1 MYTETSREVTKRD
14 GTHVPFDK
22 TKIRNAI
29 KRAADEC
36 DALSAGSLDNLTN
49 EVVERCNGAENLTV
63 ENIQDMVEETLM
75 AEGLSEIA
83 RRYIKYRQNK
93 DIVRASQKTD
103 DEILALVDCRNEEAN
118 EENSNKNPTL
128 VSTQRDYIA
137 GIVSKDIAR
146 RRLLPEDVV
155 KAHDAGLIH
164 VHDMD
169 YTLQRLTNC
178 CLVNL
183 DDMLQNGTMIGGA
196 VIEKPHSFST
206 ACNIACQIALAV
218 SAAQYGGQTWSYTP
232 LAKFVDVSRQAI
244 RKEVYEELE
253 GTGLSINKLEEIVE
267 SRLKKEITRGI
278 QTIQYQILT
287 MSSCNG
293 QSPFVSTVMYLNEAG
308 DDEQLRHDLA
318 MVIEE
323 VIRQRYQGIKNEKGV
338 WISPAFP
345 KLLFVT
351 EEDNIHENSKYFY
364 LTQMAAKCSAK
375 RLVPDYISEKKMKE
389 YKIAKGQLPGD
400 GDVVLPMGCV
410 DKNEVIDYKIGDNK
424 FVESF
429 ERAWFRLQG
438 IFPVE
443 LQEND
448 KDFVIY
454 PKNTSIWDN
463 NKKKYVAMNC
473 MIRNHSDEWLRL
485 TFSNGRILDCTPDH
499 PFETTNGEVF
509 AKDLTSDDKILVDK
523 TSSPD
528 ANKVTMSQEK
538 AWLLGMLLC
547 DSNYKGHVTTSL
559 GLDETDIADHYETA
573 MSNVFGVKTTRKTQS
588 RGAKGNYLDISAKPS
603 EGRTVVSIANELV
616 SLFGAYNKIDRQI
629 PNNIFESN
637 NDIKLSFLAGMID
650 ADGYVNNNMKLCKV
664 QIGSTNKAL
673 AIQQML
679 LAQSV
684 GMDATIYRNHYS
696 KEHSDRVRYRVEFV
710 PTHELISK
718 LVSGKK
724 KVNMTNNV
732 RTNASIAESDYC
744 AITNRESYVTVDQF
758 SYDVST
764 ESEHFTVSG
773 LYSHNC
779 RSLLSVDKTRNG
791 WNNLARAKNYDD
803 KPKYYGR
810 FNKAVVTINL
820 PDVGLSANK
829 NMDKFWSI
837 LDERLELCHKALLW
851 RYEHLL
857 GTKSNAAP
865 ILWQHG
871 ALARFKKG
879 ETIDALLEGG
889 YSTISL
895 GYAGIYECVMA
906 MLGVSHTTPEGKKFA
921 IDILKHL
928 NDKCDAWNE
937 DCNIGYSL
945 YGSPIETVTYK
956 FATAL
961 KKRFGIVEG
970 ITDHDYVTN
979 SYHVSVREP
988 IDAFSKLS
996 IEGEFQ
1002 KYSLAGCISYVELP
1016 SMSNNI
1022 EAVIKLIQHIY
1033 ETCMYA
1039 ELNTKSDYCQACG
1052 FDGEIQIIEDEHG
1065 HLDWECPRCGNR
1077 DHNTLTV
1084 CRRTCGYLGTQFWN
1098 QGRTEEIRDRVLH
1111 L

>member
-1 MYTETSREVTKRD
+1 MNTESSREVTKRD

-36 DALSAGSLDNLTN
+36 DALSVGSLDNLTN

-83 RRYIKYRQNK
+83 RHYIKYRQNK

-206 ACNIACQIALAV
+206 ACNIAAQVSLAV
-218 SAAQYGGQTWSYTP
+218 SACQFGGQTWSYTP

-244 RKEVYEELE
+244 RKEVCEELE
-253 GTGLSINKLEEIVE
+253 GTGISIDKIEEIVE
-267 SRLKKEITRGI
+267 GRLKKEITRGV

-323 VIRQRYQGIKNEKGV
+323 VIRQRYQGIKNENGV

-351 EEDNIHENSKYFY
+351 EEDNIYENSKYFY
-364 LTQMAAKCSAK
+364 LTQLAAKCSAK

-389 YKIAKGQLPGD
+389 YKIADGLLPGE
-400 GDVVLPMGCV
+400 GDVVLPMG
-410 DKNEVIDYKIGDNK
+410 
-424 FVESF
+424 
-429 ERAWFRLQG
+429 
-438 IFPVE
+438 
-443 LQEND
+443 
-448 KDFVIY
+448 
-454 PKNTSIWDN
+454 
-463 NKKKYVAMNC
+463 
-473 MIRNHSDEWLRL
+473 
-485 TFSNGRILDCTPDH
+485 
-499 PFETTNGEVF
+499 
-509 AKDLTSDDKILVDK
+509 
-523 TSSPD
+523 
-528 ANKVTMSQEK
+528 
-538 AWLLGMLLC
+538 
-547 DSNYKGHVTTSL
+547 
-559 GLDETDIADHYETA
+559 
-573 MSNVFGVKTTRKTQS
+573 
-588 RGAKGNYLDISAKPS
+588 
-603 EGRTVVSIANELV
+603 
-616 SLFGAYNKIDRQI
+616 
-629 PNNIFESN
+629 
-637 NDIKLSFLAGMID
+637 
-650 ADGYVNNNMKLCKV
+650 
-664 QIGSTNKAL
+664 
-673 AIQQML
+673 
-679 LAQSV
+679 
-684 GMDATIYRNHYS
+684 
-696 KEHSDRVRYRVEFV
+696 
-710 PTHELISK
+710 
-718 LVSGKK
+718 
-724 KVNMTNNV
+724 
-732 RTNASIAESDYC
+732 
-744 AITNRESYVTVDQF
+744 
-758 SYDVST
+758 
-764 ESEHFTVSG
+764 
-773 LYSHNC
+773 C

-791 WNNLARAKNYDD
+791 WNNLARAKNYDG

-829 NMDKFWSI
+829 NMDEFWSI

-857 GTKSNAAP
+857 GTKSDAAP

-970 ITDHDYVTN
+970 ITDHEYITN
-979 SYHVSVREP
+979 SYH
-988 IDAFSKLS
+988 
-996 IEGEFQ
+996 
-1002 KYSLAGCISYVELP
+1002 
-1016 SMSNNI
+1016 
-1022 EAVIKLIQHIY
+1022 
-1033 ETCMYA
+1033 
-1039 ELNTKSDYCQACG
+1039 
-1052 FDGEIQIIEDEHG
+1052 
-1065 HLDWECPRCGNR
+1065 
-1077 DHNTLTV
+1077 
-1084 CRRTCGYLGTQFWN
+1084 
-1098 QGRTEEIRDRVLH
+1098 
-1111 L
+1111 

>member
-1 MYTETSREVTKRD
+1 MNTESSRQVVKRD

-36 DALSAGSLDNLTN
+36 DALSVGSLDNLTN
-49 EVVERCNGAENLTV
+49 EVVERCNCAENLTV

-83 RRYIKYRQNK
+83 RHYIKYRQNK

-169 YTLQRLTNC
+169 YALQRLHNC
-178 CLVNL
+178 DLVNL

-218 SAAQYGGQTWSYTP
+218 ASQSYGGQTWSYTP

-253 GTGLSINKLEEIVE
+253 GTGLSIDKLEEIVE

-293 QSPFVSTVMYLNEAG
+293 QAPFVSTVMYLNEAG

-345 KLLFVT
+345 KLLMVL
-351 EEDNIHENSKYFY
+351 EEDNVHENSKYFY

-389 YKIAKGQLPGD
+389 YKIAKGQLPGE
-400 GDVVLPMGCV
+400 GDVFPCMGCR
-410 DKNEVIDYKIGDNK
+410 
-424 FVESF
+424 SF
-429 ERAWFRLQG
+429 
-438 IFPVE
+438 
-443 LQEND
+443 
-448 KDFVIY
+448 
-454 PKNTSIWDN
+454 
-463 NKKKYVAMNC
+463 
-473 MIRNHSDEWLRL
+473 
-485 TFSNGRILDCTPDH
+485 
-499 PFETTNGEVF
+499 
-509 AKDLTSDDKILVDK
+509 
-523 TSSPD
+523 
-528 ANKVTMSQEK
+528 
-538 AWLLGMLLC
+538 
-547 DSNYKGHVTTSL
+547 
-559 GLDETDIADHYETA
+559 
-573 MSNVFGVKTTRKTQS
+573 
-588 RGAKGNYLDISAKPS
+588 
-603 EGRTVVSIANELV
+603 
-616 SLFGAYNKIDRQI
+616 
-629 PNNIFESN
+629 
-637 NDIKLSFLAGMID
+637 
-650 ADGYVNNNMKLCKV
+650 
-664 QIGSTNKAL
+664 
-673 AIQQML
+673 
-679 LAQSV
+679 
-684 GMDATIYRNHYS
+684 
-696 KEHSDRVRYRVEFV
+696 
-710 PTHELISK
+710 
-718 LVSGKK
+718 
-724 KVNMTNNV
+724 
-732 RTNASIAESDYC
+732 
-744 AITNRESYVTVDQF
+744 
-758 SYDVST
+758 
-764 ESEHFTVSG
+764 
-773 LYSHNC
+773 
-779 RSLLSVDKTRNG
+779 LSVDETRNG
-791 WNNLARAKNYDD
+791 WNNIARAKNYDG

-810 FNKAVVTINL
+810 FNCGVCTINL
-820 PDVGLSANK
+820 PDVGLSAHK
-829 NMDKFWSI
+829 DMDAFWRI

-851 RYEHLL
+851 RHKHLM
-857 GTKSNAAP
+857 GTKSDAAP

-871 ALARFKKG
+871 ALARLNKG
-879 ETIDALLEGG
+879 ETIDALLKDG

-906 MLGVSHTTPEGKKFA
+906 MLGVSHTTQEGKQFA

-928 NDKCDAWNE
+928 NEKCDEWNAE
-937 DCNIGYSL
+937 YNMGASV
-945 YGSPIETVTYK
+945 YGSPIEMTTYK
-956 FATAL
+956 FAAAL
-961 KKRFGIVEG
+961 KKRFGIIKG
-970 ITDHDYVTN
+970 ITDHDYITN
-979 SYHVSVREP
+979 SYHTSVREP

-1002 KYSLAGCISYVELP
+1002 KYSLSGCISYVELP
-1016 SMSNNI
+1016 SMINNI

-1052 FDGEIQIIEDEHG
+1052 FDGEIQIIEDENG
-1065 HLDWECPRCGNR
+1065 RLDWECPRCGNR

-1084 CRRTCGYLGTQFWN
+1084 VRRSCGYLGTQFWN

>member
-1 MYTETSREVTKRD
+1 MDNELELYVVKRD
-14 GTHVPFDK
+14 GKKVPFDRQ
-22 TKIRNAI
+22 KIYNAI
-29 KRAADEC
+29 AGAARECGSITNDELKHLTDQVVNKC
-36 DALSAGSLDNLTN
+36 LARIMQFDLS
-49 EVVERCNGAENLTV
+49 VEA
-63 ENIQDMVEETLM
+63 IQDMVEDTLM
-75 AEGLSEIA
+75 SNNYHDIA
-83 RRYIKYRQNK
+83 RHYIKYRQNK
-93 DIVRASQKTD
+93 EIVRASKKTD
-103 DEILALVDCRNEEAN
+103 DEILSLVECRNEEAN

-155 KAHDAGLIH
+155 KAHDTGLIH

-196 VIEKPHSFST
+196 AIEKPHSFST

-253 GTGLSINKLEEIVE
+253 GTGLSIDKLEEIVE

-308 DDEQLRHDLA
+308 DDKQLRHDLA

-400 GDVVLPMGCV
+400 GDVVLPMGC
-410 DKNEVIDYKIGDNK
+410 
-424 FVESF
+424 
-429 ERAWFRLQG
+429 
-438 IFPVE
+438 
-443 LQEND
+443 
-448 KDFVIY
+448 
-454 PKNTSIWDN
+454 
-463 NKKKYVAMNC
+463 
-473 MIRNHSDEWLRL
+473 
-485 TFSNGRILDCTPDH
+485 
-499 PFETTNGEVF
+499 
-509 AKDLTSDDKILVDK
+509 
-523 TSSPD
+523 
-528 ANKVTMSQEK
+528 
-538 AWLLGMLLC
+538 
-547 DSNYKGHVTTSL
+547 
-559 GLDETDIADHYETA
+559 
-573 MSNVFGVKTTRKTQS
+573 
-588 RGAKGNYLDISAKPS
+588 
-603 EGRTVVSIANELV
+603 
-616 SLFGAYNKIDRQI
+616 
-629 PNNIFESN
+629 
-637 NDIKLSFLAGMID
+637 
-650 ADGYVNNNMKLCKV
+650 
-664 QIGSTNKAL
+664 
-673 AIQQML
+673 
-679 LAQSV
+679 
-684 GMDATIYRNHYS
+684 
-696 KEHSDRVRYRVEFV
+696 
-710 PTHELISK
+710 
-718 LVSGKK
+718 
-724 KVNMTNNV
+724 
-732 RTNASIAESDYC
+732 
-744 AITNRESYVTVDQF
+744 
-758 SYDVST
+758 
-764 ESEHFTVSG
+764 
-773 LYSHNC
+773 

-791 WNNLARAKNYDD
+791 WNNLARAKNYDG

-810 FNKAVVTINL
+810 FNKGVVTINL
-820 PDVGLSANK
+820 PDVGLSAHKDMNE
-829 NMDKFWSI
+829 FWRI

-851 RYEHLL
+851 RYKHLL
-857 GTKSNAAP
+857 GTKSDAAP

-871 ALARFKKG
+871 ALARLNKG
-879 ETIDALLEGG
+879 ETIDALLKDG

-906 MLGVSHTTPEGKKFA
+906 MLGVSHTTPEGKQFA
-921 IDILKHL
+921 IEILKHL
-928 NDKCDAWNE
+928 NDKCDEWNAK
-937 DCNIGYSL
+937 DDIGAGL
-945 YGSPIETVTYK
+945 YGTPLESTVYK
-956 FATAL
+956 FAKAL
-961 KKRFGIVEG
+961 QKRFGIIEG
-970 ITDHDYVTN
+970 VTDHDYITN
-979 SYHVSVREP
+979 SYHVNIREH

-1002 KYSLAGCISYVELP
+1002 KYSLSGCISYIEMP
-1016 SMSNNI
+1016 SMMDNI
-1022 EAVIKLIQHIY
+1022 EAIIKVIQHIY
-1033 ETCMYA
+1033 DNCMYA

-1052 FDGEIQIIEDEHG
+1052 FDGEIQIVEDENG
-1065 HLDWECPRCGNR
+1065 RLDWECPRCGNR

-1084 CRRTCGYLGTQFWN
+1084 TRRTCGKSK
-1098 QGRTEEIRDRVLH
+1098 
-1111 L
+1111 

>member
-1 MYTETSREVTKRD
+1 MDNELELYVVKRD
-14 GTHVPFDK
+14 GKKVPFDRQ
-22 TKIRNAI
+22 KIYNAI
-29 KRAADEC
+29 AGAARECGSTTSDELKR
-36 DALSAGSLDNLTN
+36 LTDQ
-49 EVVERCNGAENLTV
+49 VVEKCQTMSDLSV
-63 ENIQDMVEETLM
+63 EAIQDMVEDTLM
-75 AEGLSEIA
+75 SNNYHDIA
-83 RRYIKYRQNK
+83 RHYIKYRQNK
-93 DIVRASQKTD
+93 EIVRASKKTD
-103 DEILALVDCRNEEAN
+103 DEILSLVECRNEEAN

-196 VIEKPHSFST
+196 AIEKPHSFST

-253 GTGLSINKLEEIVE
+253 GTGLSIDKLEEIVE

-293 QSPFVSTVMYLNEAG
+293 QSPFVSTVMYLNEAE
-308 DDEQLRHDLA
+308 DDEQLKHDLA

-345 KLLFVT
+345 KLIYCL

-375 RLVPDYISEKKMKE
+375 RLVPDYVSEKKLKE
-389 YKIAKGQLPGD
+389 YKIAKGQLPGT
-400 GDVVLPMGCV
+400 GDAVFPMGCR
-410 DKNEVIDYKIGDNK
+410 
-424 FVESF
+424 SF
-429 ERAWFRLQG
+429 
-438 IFPVE
+438 
-443 LQEND
+443 
-448 KDFVIY
+448 
-454 PKNTSIWDN
+454 
-463 NKKKYVAMNC
+463 
-473 MIRNHSDEWLRL
+473 
-485 TFSNGRILDCTPDH
+485 
-499 PFETTNGEVF
+499 
-509 AKDLTSDDKILVDK
+509 
-523 TSSPD
+523 
-528 ANKVTMSQEK
+528 
-538 AWLLGMLLC
+538 
-547 DSNYKGHVTTSL
+547 
-559 GLDETDIADHYETA
+559 
-573 MSNVFGVKTTRKTQS
+573 
-588 RGAKGNYLDISAKPS
+588 
-603 EGRTVVSIANELV
+603 
-616 SLFGAYNKIDRQI
+616 
-629 PNNIFESN
+629 
-637 NDIKLSFLAGMID
+637 
-650 ADGYVNNNMKLCKV
+650 
-664 QIGSTNKAL
+664 
-673 AIQQML
+673 
-679 LAQSV
+679 
-684 GMDATIYRNHYS
+684 
-696 KEHSDRVRYRVEFV
+696 
-710 PTHELISK
+710 
-718 LVSGKK
+718 
-724 KVNMTNNV
+724 
-732 RTNASIAESDYC
+732 
-744 AITNRESYVTVDQF
+744 
-758 SYDVST
+758 
-764 ESEHFTVSG
+764 
-773 LYSHNC
+773 
-779 RSLLSVDKTRNG
+779 LSVDETRNG
-791 WNNLARAKNYDD
+791 WNNIARAKNYDG

-820 PDVGLSANK
+820 PDVGLSAHKDMNE
-829 NMDKFWSI
+829 FWRI

-851 RYEHLL
+851 RYKHLL
-857 GTKSNAAP
+857 GTKSDAAP

-871 ALARFKKG
+871 ALARLNKG
-879 ETIDALLEGG
+879 ETIDALLKDG

-906 MLGVSHTTPEGKKFA
+906 MLGVSHTTPEGKQFA
-921 IDILKHL
+921 IEILKHL
-928 NDKCDAWNE
+928 NNKCDEWNTE
-937 DCNIGYSL
+937 CNMGASL
-945 YGSPIETVTYK
+945 YGAPIESTTYK
-956 FATAL
+956 FAEAL
-961 KKRFGIVEG
+961 KKRFGIIDG

-979 SYHVSVREP
+979 SYHISVREP

-1016 SMSNNI
+1016 SMANNI

-1052 FDGEIQIIEDEHG
+1052 YDGEIQIIEDEHG

-1084 CRRTCGYLGTQFWN
+1084 TRRTCGESSQYCHTTN
-1098 QGRTEEIRDRVLH
+1098 Q
-1111 L
+1111 

>member
-36 DALSAGSLDNLTN
+36 DALSVGSLDNLTN
-49 EVVERCNGAENLTV
+49 EVVERCNCAENLTV

-83 RRYIKYRQNK
+83 RHYIKYRQNK

-169 YTLQRLTNC
+169 YALQRLHNC
-178 CLVNL
+178 DLVNL

-218 SAAQYGGQTWSYTP
+218 ASQSYGGQTWSYTP
-232 LAKFVDVSRQAI
+232 LAKFVDVSRQSI

-253 GTGLSINKLEEIVE
+253 GTGLSIDKLEEIVE

-293 QSPFVSTVMYLNEAG
+293 QAPFVSTVMYLNEAG

-345 KLLFVT
+345 KLLMVL
-351 EEDNIHENSKYFY
+351 EEDNVHENSKYFY

-389 YKIAKGQLPGD
+389 YKIAKGQLPGE
-400 GDVVLPMGCV
+400 GDVFPCMGAAVGYETVSISVDGTVYDDIEIKHAFKLIRDRIRYTSTYDVAQDKKLIPYRNVCGVYKLIHKPTGLYYIGASTNIGRRLAEHRYSFMHKGTLGDRYLVNDYCV
-410 DKNEVIDYKIGDNK
+410 DNLEFELLEKCNIDDMCVTESKYVNFKQKDPMCVNQKDPINNGNFTSENHLDALQGKAYSTYVNGWTGTWVKAIPDFMNILIKSHGEWVPIRNIMYNNK
-424 FVESF
+424 QCPLELVSVRYVKGGS
-429 ERAWFRLQG
+429 ERAVR
-438 IFPVE
+438 I
-443 LQEND
+443 
-448 KDFVIY
+448 
-454 PKNTSIWDN
+454 TS
-463 NKKKYVAMNC
+463 
-473 MIRNHSDEWLRL
+473 
-485 TFSNGRILDCTPDH
+485 DH
-499 PFETTNGEVF
+499 PLETQRGRVQ
-509 AKDLTSDDKILVDK
+509 AKDLVVGD
-523 TSSPD
+523 
-528 ANKVTMSQEK
+528 
-538 AWLLGMLLC
+538 LL
-547 DSNYKGHVTTSL
+547 
-559 GLDETDIADHYETA
+559 
-573 MSNVFGVKTTRKTQS
+573 
-588 RGAKGNYLDISAKPS
+588 
-603 EGRTVVSIANELV
+603 
-616 SLFGAYNKIDRQI
+616 
-629 PNNIFESN
+629 
-637 NDIKLSFLAGMID
+637 ID
-650 ADGYVNNNMKLCKV
+650 ADNG
-664 QIGSTNKAL
+664 
-673 AIQQML
+673 
-679 LAQSV
+679 
-684 GMDATIYRNHYS
+684 
-696 KEHSDRVRYRVEFV
+696 
-710 PTHELISK
+710 EL
-718 LVSGKK
+718 
-724 KVNMTNNV
+724 
-732 RTNASIAESDYC
+732 Y
-744 AITNRESYVTVDQF
+744 AITRLVW
-758 SYDVST
+758 
-764 ESEHFTVSG
+764 SEPGAETFDFTTDNDMFDLSG
-773 LYSHNC
+773 IVSHNC
-779 RSLLSVDKTRNG
+779 RSFLSVDETRNG
-791 WNNLARAKNYDD
+791 WNNVARAKNYDG

-810 FNKAVVTINL
+810 FNGGVCTINL
-820 PDVGLSANK
+820 PDVGLSAHK
-829 NMDKFWSI
+829 DMDEFWHI
-837 LDERLELCHKALLW
+837 LDARLELCHKALLW
-851 RYEHLL
+851 RHQHLM
-857 GTKSNAAP
+857 GTKSDAAP

-871 ALARFKKG
+871 ALARLNKG
-879 ETIDALLEGG
+879 ETIDALLKDG
-889 YSTISL
+889 YSTMSL

-921 IDILKHL
+921 IEILKHL
-928 NDKCDAWNE
+928 NNKCDEWNAE
-937 DCNIGYSL
+937 YNMGTSV
-945 YGSPIETVTYK
+945 YGSPIEMTTYK
-956 FATAL
+956 FAAAL
-961 KKRFGIVEG
+961 KKRFGIIKG

-1002 KYSLAGCISYVELP
+1002 KYSLG
-1016 SMSNNI
+1016 
-1022 EAVIKLIQHIY
+1022 
-1033 ETCMYA
+1033 
-1039 ELNTKSDYCQACG
+1039 G
-1052 FDGEIQIIEDEHG
+1052 F
-1065 HLDWECPRCGNR
+1065 
-1077 DHNTLTV
+1077 
-1084 CRRTCGYLGTQFWN
+1084 
-1098 QGRTEEIRDRVLH
+1098 
-1111 L
+1111 

>member
-1 MYTETSREVTKRD
+1 MNTESSRQVVKRD

-36 DALSAGSLDNLTN
+36 DALSVGSLDNLTN
-49 EVVERCNGAENLTV
+49 EVVERCNCAENLTV

-83 RRYIKYRQNK
+83 RHYIKYRQNK

-103 DEILALVDCRNEEAN
+103 DEILSLVECRNEEAN

-206 ACNIACQIALAV
+206 ACNIAAQVSLAV
-218 SAAQYGGQTWSYTP
+218 SACQFGGQTWSYTP

-244 RKEVYEELE
+244 RKEVCEELE
-253 GTGLSINKLEEIVE
+253 GTGISIDKIEEIVE
-267 SRLKKEITRGI
+267 ERLKKEITRGV

-323 VIRQRYQGIKNEKGV
+323 VIRQRYQGIKNENGV

-351 EEDNIHENSKYFY
+351 EEDNIYENSKYFY
-364 LTQMAAKCSAK
+364 LTQLAAKCSAK

-389 YKIAKGQLPGD
+389 YKIADGLLPGE
-400 GDVVLPMGCV
+400 GDVVLPMG
-410 DKNEVIDYKIGDNK
+410 
-424 FVESF
+424 
-429 ERAWFRLQG
+429 
-438 IFPVE
+438 
-443 LQEND
+443 
-448 KDFVIY
+448 
-454 PKNTSIWDN
+454 
-463 NKKKYVAMNC
+463 
-473 MIRNHSDEWLRL
+473 
-485 TFSNGRILDCTPDH
+485 
-499 PFETTNGEVF
+499 
-509 AKDLTSDDKILVDK
+509 
-523 TSSPD
+523 
-528 ANKVTMSQEK
+528 
-538 AWLLGMLLC
+538 
-547 DSNYKGHVTTSL
+547 
-559 GLDETDIADHYETA
+559 
-573 MSNVFGVKTTRKTQS
+573 
-588 RGAKGNYLDISAKPS
+588 
-603 EGRTVVSIANELV
+603 
-616 SLFGAYNKIDRQI
+616 
-629 PNNIFESN
+629 
-637 NDIKLSFLAGMID
+637 
-650 ADGYVNNNMKLCKV
+650 
-664 QIGSTNKAL
+664 
-673 AIQQML
+673 
-679 LAQSV
+679 
-684 GMDATIYRNHYS
+684 
-696 KEHSDRVRYRVEFV
+696 
-710 PTHELISK
+710 
-718 LVSGKK
+718 
-724 KVNMTNNV
+724 
-732 RTNASIAESDYC
+732 
-744 AITNRESYVTVDQF
+744 
-758 SYDVST
+758 
-764 ESEHFTVSG
+764 
-773 LYSHNC
+773 C

-791 WNNLARAKNYDD
+791 WNNLARAKNYDG

-829 NMDKFWSI
+829 NMDEFWSI

-857 GTKSNAAP
+857 GTKSDAAP

-879 ETIDALLEGG
+879 ETIDVLLEGG

-906 MLGVSHTTPEGKKFA
+906 MLGVSHTTLEGKKFA

-928 NDKCDAWNE
+928 NDKCDVWNE

-1052 FDGEIQIIEDEHG
+1052 FDGEIQIAEDKNG

-1084 CRRTCGYLGTQFWN
+1084 CRRTCGSSN
-1098 QGRTEEIRDRVLH
+1098 QHCRNTNQ
-1111 L
+1111 

>member
-1 MYTETSREVTKRD
+1 MDNELELYVVKRD
-14 GTHVPFDK
+14 GNKVPFDRQ
-22 TKIRNAI
+22 KIYNAI
-29 KRAADEC
+29 AAAARECGSITDDELKRLTDQVVTKC
-36 DALSAGSLDNLTN
+36 QTMSDLS
-49 EVVERCNGAENLTV
+49 VEA
-63 ENIQDMVEETLM
+63 IQDMVEDTLM
-75 AEGLSEIA
+75 SNNYHDIA
-83 RRYIKYRQNK
+83 RHYIKYRQNK
-93 DIVRASQKTD
+93 EIVRASKKTD
-103 DEILALVDCRNEEAN
+103 DEILSLVECRNEEAN

-206 ACNIACQIALAV
+206 ACNIAAQVSLAV
-218 SAAQYGGQTWSYTP
+218 SACQFGGQTWSYTP

-244 RKEVYEELE
+244 RKEVCEELE
-253 GTGLSINKLEEIVE
+253 GTGISIDKIEEIVE
-267 SRLKKEITRGI
+267 ERLKKEITRGV

-323 VIRQRYQGIKNEKGV
+323 VIRQRYQGIKNENGV

-351 EEDNIHENSKYFY
+351 EEDNIYENSKYFY
-364 LTQMAAKCSAK
+364 LTQLAAKCSAK

-389 YKIAKGQLPGD
+389 YKIADGLLPGD
-400 GDVVLPMGCV
+400 GDVVLPMG
-410 DKNEVIDYKIGDNK
+410 
-424 FVESF
+424 
-429 ERAWFRLQG
+429 
-438 IFPVE
+438 
-443 LQEND
+443 
-448 KDFVIY
+448 
-454 PKNTSIWDN
+454 
-463 NKKKYVAMNC
+463 
-473 MIRNHSDEWLRL
+473 
-485 TFSNGRILDCTPDH
+485 
-499 PFETTNGEVF
+499 
-509 AKDLTSDDKILVDK
+509 
-523 TSSPD
+523 
-528 ANKVTMSQEK
+528 
-538 AWLLGMLLC
+538 
-547 DSNYKGHVTTSL
+547 
-559 GLDETDIADHYETA
+559 
-573 MSNVFGVKTTRKTQS
+573 
-588 RGAKGNYLDISAKPS
+588 
-603 EGRTVVSIANELV
+603 
-616 SLFGAYNKIDRQI
+616 
-629 PNNIFESN
+629 
-637 NDIKLSFLAGMID
+637 
-650 ADGYVNNNMKLCKV
+650 
-664 QIGSTNKAL
+664 
-673 AIQQML
+673 
-679 LAQSV
+679 
-684 GMDATIYRNHYS
+684 
-696 KEHSDRVRYRVEFV
+696 
-710 PTHELISK
+710 
-718 LVSGKK
+718 
-724 KVNMTNNV
+724 
-732 RTNASIAESDYC
+732 
-744 AITNRESYVTVDQF
+744 
-758 SYDVST
+758 
-764 ESEHFTVSG
+764 
-773 LYSHNC
+773 C

-791 WNNLARAKNYDD
+791 WNNLARAKNYDG

-829 NMDKFWSI
+829 NMDEFWSI

-857 GTKSNAAP
+857 GTKSDAAP

>member
-1 MYTETSREVTKRD
+1 MYTETSRQVVKRD

-22 TKIRNAI
+22 TKIHNAI

-36 DALSAGSLDNLTN
+36 DALSVGSLDNLTN
-49 EVVERCNGAENLTV
+49 EVVERCNCAENLTV

-83 RRYIKYRQNK
+83 RHYIKYRQNK
-93 DIVRASQKTD
+93 EIVRASKKTD

-169 YTLQRLTNC
+169 YTLQRIHNC
-178 CLVNL
+178 DLVNL

-206 ACNIACQIALAV
+206 ACNIACQIALSVA
-218 SAAQYGGQTWSYTP
+218 SCSFGGQTWSYTP

-253 GTGLSINKLEEIVE
+253 GTGLSIDKLEEIVE

-293 QSPFVSTVMYLNEAG
+293 QAPFVSTVMYLNEAG

-345 KLLFVT
+345 KLLMVL
-351 EEDNIHENSKYFY
+351 EEDNVHEDSKYFY

-389 YKIAKGQLPGD
+389 YKIAKGQLPGE
-400 GDVVLPMGCV
+400 GDVFPCMGCR
-410 DKNEVIDYKIGDNK
+410 
-424 FVESF
+424 SF
-429 ERAWFRLQG
+429 
-438 IFPVE
+438 
-443 LQEND
+443 
-448 KDFVIY
+448 
-454 PKNTSIWDN
+454 
-463 NKKKYVAMNC
+463 
-473 MIRNHSDEWLRL
+473 
-485 TFSNGRILDCTPDH
+485 
-499 PFETTNGEVF
+499 
-509 AKDLTSDDKILVDK
+509 
-523 TSSPD
+523 
-528 ANKVTMSQEK
+528 
-538 AWLLGMLLC
+538 
-547 DSNYKGHVTTSL
+547 
-559 GLDETDIADHYETA
+559 
-573 MSNVFGVKTTRKTQS
+573 
-588 RGAKGNYLDISAKPS
+588 
-603 EGRTVVSIANELV
+603 
-616 SLFGAYNKIDRQI
+616 
-629 PNNIFESN
+629 
-637 NDIKLSFLAGMID
+637 
-650 ADGYVNNNMKLCKV
+650 
-664 QIGSTNKAL
+664 
-673 AIQQML
+673 
-679 LAQSV
+679 
-684 GMDATIYRNHYS
+684 
-696 KEHSDRVRYRVEFV
+696 
-710 PTHELISK
+710 
-718 LVSGKK
+718 
-724 KVNMTNNV
+724 
-732 RTNASIAESDYC
+732 
-744 AITNRESYVTVDQF
+744 
-758 SYDVST
+758 
-764 ESEHFTVSG
+764 
-773 LYSHNC
+773 
-779 RSLLSVDKTRNG
+779 LSVDETRNG
-791 WNNLARAKNYDD
+791 WNNIARAKNYDG

-810 FNKAVVTINL
+810 FNCGVCTINL
-820 PDVGLSANK
+820 PDVGLSAHK
-829 NMDKFWSI
+829 DMDAFWHI

-851 RYEHLL
+851 RHKHLM
-857 GTKSNAAP
+857 GTKSDAAP

-871 ALARFKKG
+871 ALARLNKG
-879 ETIDALLEGG
+879 ETIDALLKDG

-906 MLGVSHTTPEGKKFA
+906 MLGVSHTTQEGKQFA

-928 NDKCDAWNE
+928 NEKCDEWNAE
-937 DCNIGYSL
+937 YNMGASV
-945 YGSPIETVTYK
+945 YGSPIEMTTYK
-956 FATAL
+956 FAAAL
-961 KKRFGIVEG
+961 KKRFGIIKG
-970 ITDHDYVTN
+970 ITDHDYITN
-979 SYHVSVREP
+979 SYHTSVREP

-1002 KYSLAGCISYVELP
+1002 KYSLSGCISYVELP
-1016 SMSNNI
+1016 SMINNI

-1052 FDGEIQIIEDEHG
+1052 YDGEIQIVEDEHG

-1084 CRRTCGYLGTQFWN
+1084 TRRTCGSSN
-1098 QGRTEEIRDRVLH
+1098 QHCRNTNQ
-1111 L
+1111 

>member
-1 MYTETSREVTKRD
+1 MDNELELYVVKRD
-14 GTHVPFDK
+14 GKKVPFDRQ
-22 TKIRNAI
+22 KIYNAI
-29 KRAADEC
+29 AGAARECGSATSDE
-36 DALSAGSLDNLTN
+36 LKNLTDQMVN
-49 EVVERCNGAENLTV
+49 KCQTKSDLSVEA
-63 ENIQDMVEETLM
+63 IQDMVEDTLM
-75 AEGLSEIA
+75 SNNYHDIA
-83 RRYIKYRQNK
+83 RHYIKYRQNK
-93 DIVRASQKTD
+93 EIVRASQKTD

-196 VIEKPHSFST
+196 AIEKPHSFST

-308 DDEQLRHDLA
+308 DDEQLKHDLA

-345 KLLFVT
+345 KLIYCL

-375 RLVPDYISEKKMKE
+375 RLVPDYVSEKKLKE
-389 YKIAKGQLPGD
+389 YKIAKGQLPGT
-400 GDVVLPMGCV
+400 GDAVFPMGCR
-410 DKNEVIDYKIGDNK
+410 
-424 FVESF
+424 SF
-429 ERAWFRLQG
+429 
-438 IFPVE
+438 
-443 LQEND
+443 
-448 KDFVIY
+448 
-454 PKNTSIWDN
+454 
-463 NKKKYVAMNC
+463 
-473 MIRNHSDEWLRL
+473 
-485 TFSNGRILDCTPDH
+485 
-499 PFETTNGEVF
+499 
-509 AKDLTSDDKILVDK
+509 
-523 TSSPD
+523 
-528 ANKVTMSQEK
+528 
-538 AWLLGMLLC
+538 
-547 DSNYKGHVTTSL
+547 
-559 GLDETDIADHYETA
+559 
-573 MSNVFGVKTTRKTQS
+573 
-588 RGAKGNYLDISAKPS
+588 
-603 EGRTVVSIANELV
+603 
-616 SLFGAYNKIDRQI
+616 
-629 PNNIFESN
+629 
-637 NDIKLSFLAGMID
+637 
-650 ADGYVNNNMKLCKV
+650 
-664 QIGSTNKAL
+664 
-673 AIQQML
+673 
-679 LAQSV
+679 
-684 GMDATIYRNHYS
+684 
-696 KEHSDRVRYRVEFV
+696 
-710 PTHELISK
+710 
-718 LVSGKK
+718 
-724 KVNMTNNV
+724 
-732 RTNASIAESDYC
+732 
-744 AITNRESYVTVDQF
+744 
-758 SYDVST
+758 
-764 ESEHFTVSG
+764 
-773 LYSHNC
+773 
-779 RSLLSVDKTRNG
+779 LSVDETRNG
-791 WNNLARAKNYDD
+791 WNNIARAKNYDG

-820 PDVGLSANK
+820 PDVGLSAHKDINE
-829 NMDKFWSI
+829 FWRI

-851 RYEHLL
+851 RYKHLL
-857 GTKSNAAP
+857 GTKSDAAP

-871 ALARFKKG
+871 ALARLNKG
-879 ETIDALLEGG
+879 ETIDALLKDG

-895 GYAGIYECVMA
+895 GYAGIYECVIA
-906 MLGVSHTTPEGKKFA
+906 MLSVSHTTPEGKQFA
-921 IDILKHL
+921 IEILKHL
-928 NDKCDAWNE
+928 NDKCDEWNAE
-937 DCNIGYSL
+937 CNIGASL
-945 YGSPIETVTYK
+945 YGAPIESTTYK
-956 FATAL
+956 FAEAL
-961 KKRFGIVEG
+961 KKRFGIIDG

-979 SYHVSVREP
+979 SYHISVREP

-1016 SMSNNI
+1016 SMDNNI

-1033 ETCMYA
+1033 DNCMYA

-1052 FDGEIQIIEDEHG
+1052 FDGEIQIVADEHG

-1084 CRRTCGYLGTQFWN
+1084 TRRTCGSSN
-1098 QGRTEEIRDRVLH
+1098 QHCRNTNQ
-1111 L
+1111 

>member
-1 MYTETSREVTKRD
+1 MNTESSRQVVKRD

-36 DALSAGSLDNLTN
+36 DALSVGSLDNLTN
-49 EVVERCNGAENLTV
+49 EVVERCNCAENLTV

-83 RRYIKYRQNK
+83 RHYIKYRQNK

-206 ACNIACQIALAV
+206 ACNIAAQVSLAV
-218 SAAQYGGQTWSYTP
+218 SACQFGGQTWSYTP

-244 RKEVYEELE
+244 RKEVCEELE
-253 GTGLSINKLEEIVE
+253 GTGISIDKINEIVE
-267 SRLKKEITRGI
+267 ERLKKEITRGV

-345 KLLFVT
+345 KLLFFL

-364 LTQMAAKCSAK
+364 LTQLAAKCSAK

-389 YKIAKGQLPGD
+389 YKVANGQLPGE
-400 GDVVLPMGCV
+400 GDCFANMGCR
-410 DKNEVIDYKIGDNK
+410 
-424 FVESF
+424 SF
-429 ERAWFRLQG
+429 
-438 IFPVE
+438 
-443 LQEND
+443 
-448 KDFVIY
+448 
-454 PKNTSIWDN
+454 
-463 NKKKYVAMNC
+463 
-473 MIRNHSDEWLRL
+473 
-485 TFSNGRILDCTPDH
+485 
-499 PFETTNGEVF
+499 
-509 AKDLTSDDKILVDK
+509 
-523 TSSPD
+523 
-528 ANKVTMSQEK
+528 
-538 AWLLGMLLC
+538 
-547 DSNYKGHVTTSL
+547 
-559 GLDETDIADHYETA
+559 
-573 MSNVFGVKTTRKTQS
+573 
-588 RGAKGNYLDISAKPS
+588 
-603 EGRTVVSIANELV
+603 
-616 SLFGAYNKIDRQI
+616 
-629 PNNIFESN
+629 
-637 NDIKLSFLAGMID
+637 
-650 ADGYVNNNMKLCKV
+650 
-664 QIGSTNKAL
+664 
-673 AIQQML
+673 
-679 LAQSV
+679 
-684 GMDATIYRNHYS
+684 
-696 KEHSDRVRYRVEFV
+696 
-710 PTHELISK
+710 
-718 LVSGKK
+718 
-724 KVNMTNNV
+724 
-732 RTNASIAESDYC
+732 
-744 AITNRESYVTVDQF
+744 
-758 SYDVST
+758 
-764 ESEHFTVSG
+764 
-773 LYSHNC
+773 
-779 RSLLSVDKTRNG
+779 LSVDETRNG
-791 WNNLARAKNYDD
+791 WNNLARAKNYDG

-820 PDVGLSANK
+820 PDVGLSAHK
-829 NMDKFWSI
+829 DIDEFWHI
-837 LDERLELCHKALLW
+837 LDERLELCHEALLW
-851 RYEHLL
+851 RYKRLL
-857 GTKSNAAP
+857 NTKSDAAP

-871 ALARFKKG
+871 ALARFEKG
-879 ETIDALLEGG
+879 ETIDSLLEGG

-921 IDILKHL
+921 IEILKHL
-928 NDKCDAWNE
+928 NDKCDEWNAE
-937 DCNIGYSL
+937 NNIGFSL
-945 YGSPIETVTYK
+945 YSTPLESTTYK

-961 KKRFGIVEG
+961 KKRFGIIEG

-979 SYHVSVREP
+979 SYHVVVREH
-988 IDAFSKLS
+988 IDAFSKLTL
-996 IEGEFQ
+996 EGEFQ
-1002 KYSLAGCISYVELP
+1002 KYSLG
-1016 SMSNNI
+1016 
-1022 EAVIKLIQHIY
+1022 
-1033 ETCMYA
+1033 
-1039 ELNTKSDYCQACG
+1039 G
-1052 FDGEIQIIEDEHG
+1052 F
-1065 HLDWECPRCGNR
+1065 
-1077 DHNTLTV
+1077 
-1084 CRRTCGYLGTQFWN
+1084 
-1098 QGRTEEIRDRVLH
+1098 
-1111 L
+1111 

>member
-1 MYTETSREVTKRD
+1 MNTESSRQVVKRD

-36 DALSAGSLDNLTN
+36 DALSVGSLDNLTN
-49 EVVERCNGAENLTV
+49 EVVERCNCAENLTV

-83 RRYIKYRQNK
+83 RHYIKYRQNK

-169 YTLQRLTNC
+169 YTLQRIHNC
-178 CLVNL
+178 DLVNL

-206 ACNIACQIALAV
+206 ACNIACQIALSVA
-218 SAAQYGGQTWSYTP
+218 SCSFGGQTWSYTP
-232 LAKFVDVSRQAI
+232 LAKFVDVSRQSI

-253 GTGLSINKLEEIVE
+253 GTGLSIDKLEEIVE
-267 SRLKKEITRGI
+267 SRLKKEIARGI

-293 QSPFVSTVMYLNEAG
+293 QAPFVSTFMYLNEAG

-345 KLLFVT
+345 KLIYCL
-351 EEDNIHENSKYFY
+351 EEDNVHENSKYFY
-364 LTQMAAKCSAK
+364 LTQLAAKCSAK

-389 YKIAKGQLPGD
+389 YKVAKGQLPGE
-400 GDVVLPMGCV
+400 GDTFPCMGCR
-410 DKNEVIDYKIGDNK
+410 
-424 FVESF
+424 SF
-429 ERAWFRLQG
+429 
-438 IFPVE
+438 
-443 LQEND
+443 
-448 KDFVIY
+448 
-454 PKNTSIWDN
+454 
-463 NKKKYVAMNC
+463 
-473 MIRNHSDEWLRL
+473 
-485 TFSNGRILDCTPDH
+485 
-499 PFETTNGEVF
+499 
-509 AKDLTSDDKILVDK
+509 
-523 TSSPD
+523 
-528 ANKVTMSQEK
+528 
-538 AWLLGMLLC
+538 
-547 DSNYKGHVTTSL
+547 
-559 GLDETDIADHYETA
+559 
-573 MSNVFGVKTTRKTQS
+573 
-588 RGAKGNYLDISAKPS
+588 
-603 EGRTVVSIANELV
+603 
-616 SLFGAYNKIDRQI
+616 
-629 PNNIFESN
+629 
-637 NDIKLSFLAGMID
+637 
-650 ADGYVNNNMKLCKV
+650 
-664 QIGSTNKAL
+664 
-673 AIQQML
+673 
-679 LAQSV
+679 
-684 GMDATIYRNHYS
+684 
-696 KEHSDRVRYRVEFV
+696 
-710 PTHELISK
+710 
-718 LVSGKK
+718 
-724 KVNMTNNV
+724 
-732 RTNASIAESDYC
+732 
-744 AITNRESYVTVDQF
+744 
-758 SYDVST
+758 
-764 ESEHFTVSG
+764 
-773 LYSHNC
+773 
-779 RSLLSVDKTRNG
+779 LSVDETRNG
-791 WNNLARAKNYDD
+791 WNNIARAKNYDG

-810 FNKAVVTINL
+810 FNCGVCTINL
-820 PDVGLSANK
+820 PDVGLSAHK
-829 NMDKFWSI
+829 DMDAFWHI

-851 RYEHLL
+851 RHKHLM
-857 GTKSNAAP
+857 GTKSDAAP

-871 ALARFKKG
+871 ALARLNKG
-879 ETIDALLEGG
+879 ETIDALLKDG

-906 MLGVSHTTPEGKKFA
+906 MLGVSHTTQEGKQFA

-928 NDKCDAWNE
+928 NEKCDEWNAE
-937 DCNIGYSL
+937 YNMGASV
-945 YGSPIETVTYK
+945 YGSPIEMTTYK
-956 FATAL
+956 FAAAL
-961 KKRFGIVEG
+961 KKRFGIIKG
-970 ITDHDYVTN
+970 ITDHDYITN
-979 SYHVSVREP
+979 SYHTSVREP

-1002 KYSLAGCISYVELP
+1002 KYSLSGCISYVELP
-1016 SMSNNI
+1016 SMINNI

-1052 FDGEIQIIEDEHG
+1052 YDGEIQIVEDEHG

-1084 CRRTCGYLGTQFWN
+1084 TRRTCGSSSQYCRNTN
-1098 QGRTEEIRDRVLH
+1098 Q
-1111 L
+1111 

>member
-1 MYTETSREVTKRD
+1 MNTESSRQVVKRD

-36 DALSAGSLDNLTN
+36 DALSVGSLDNLTN
-49 EVVERCNGAENLTV
+49 EVVERCNCAENLTV
-63 ENIQDMVEETLM
+63 ENIQDMVEDTLM
-75 AEGLSEIA
+75 AEGLSEIT
-83 RRYIKYRQNK
+83 RHYIKYRQNK

-118 EENSNKNPTL
+118 EENSNKNPAL

-206 ACNIACQIALAV
+206 ACNIAAQVSLAV
-218 SAAQYGGQTWSYTP
+218 SACQFGGQTWSYTP

-244 RKEVYEELE
+244 RKEVCKELE
-253 GTGLSINKLEEIVE
+253 GTGISIDKIDEIVE
-267 SRLKKEITRGI
+267 ERLKKEITRGV

-323 VIRQRYQGIKNEKGV
+323 VIRQRYQGIKNENGV

-351 EEDNIHENSKYFY
+351 EEDNIYENSKYFY
-364 LTQMAAKCSAK
+364 LTQLAAKCSAK

-389 YKIAKGQLPGD
+389 YKIADGLLPGD
-400 GDVVLPMGCV
+400 GDVVLPMG
-410 DKNEVIDYKIGDNK
+410 
-424 FVESF
+424 
-429 ERAWFRLQG
+429 
-438 IFPVE
+438 
-443 LQEND
+443 
-448 KDFVIY
+448 
-454 PKNTSIWDN
+454 
-463 NKKKYVAMNC
+463 
-473 MIRNHSDEWLRL
+473 
-485 TFSNGRILDCTPDH
+485 
-499 PFETTNGEVF
+499 
-509 AKDLTSDDKILVDK
+509 
-523 TSSPD
+523 
-528 ANKVTMSQEK
+528 
-538 AWLLGMLLC
+538 
-547 DSNYKGHVTTSL
+547 
-559 GLDETDIADHYETA
+559 
-573 MSNVFGVKTTRKTQS
+573 
-588 RGAKGNYLDISAKPS
+588 
-603 EGRTVVSIANELV
+603 
-616 SLFGAYNKIDRQI
+616 
-629 PNNIFESN
+629 
-637 NDIKLSFLAGMID
+637 
-650 ADGYVNNNMKLCKV
+650 
-664 QIGSTNKAL
+664 
-673 AIQQML
+673 
-679 LAQSV
+679 
-684 GMDATIYRNHYS
+684 
-696 KEHSDRVRYRVEFV
+696 
-710 PTHELISK
+710 
-718 LVSGKK
+718 
-724 KVNMTNNV
+724 
-732 RTNASIAESDYC
+732 
-744 AITNRESYVTVDQF
+744 
-758 SYDVST
+758 
-764 ESEHFTVSG
+764 
-773 LYSHNC
+773 C

-791 WNNLARAKNYDD
+791 WNNLARAKNYDG

-857 GTKSNAAP
+857 GTKSDAAP

-1052 FDGEIQIIEDEHG
+1052 FDGEIQIVEDEHG

>member
-1 MYTETSREVTKRD
+1 M
-14 GTHVPFDK
+14 
-22 TKIRNAI
+22 
-29 KRAADEC
+29 
-36 DALSAGSLDNLTN
+36 
-49 EVVERCNGAENLTV
+49 
-63 ENIQDMVEETLM
+63 
-75 AEGLSEIA
+75 
-83 RRYIKYRQNK
+83 
-93 DIVRASQKTD
+93 
-103 DEILALVDCRNEEAN
+103 
-118 EENSNKNPTL
+118 
-128 VSTQRDYIA
+128 
-137 GIVSKDIAR
+137 
-146 RRLLPEDVV
+146 
-155 KAHDAGLIH
+155 
-164 VHDMD
+164 
-169 YTLQRLTNC
+169 
-178 CLVNL
+178 
-183 DDMLQNGTMIGGA
+183 
-196 VIEKPHSFST
+196 
-206 ACNIACQIALAV
+206 
-218 SAAQYGGQTWSYTP
+218 
-232 LAKFVDVSRQAI
+232 SRQSI

-253 GTGLSINKLEEIVE
+253 GTGLSIDKLEEIVE

-293 QSPFVSTVMYLNEAG
+293 QAPFVSTVMYLNEAG

-345 KLLFVT
+345 KLLMVL
-351 EEDNIHENSKYFY
+351 EEDNVHENSKYFY

-389 YKIAKGQLPGD
+389 YKIAKGQLPGE

-473 MIRNHSDEWLRL
+473 MIRNHNDEWLRL

-528 ANKVTMSQEK
+528 DNKVTMSQEK

-603 EGRTVVSIANELV
+603 EGRTVVSIANELLG
-616 SLFGAYNKIDRQI
+616 LFGAHNKIDRQI
-629 PNNIFESN
+629 PNDIFESN

-664 QIGSTNKAL
+664 QIGSTTKAL

-684 GMDATIYRNHYS
+684 GMPATIYRNHYS
-696 KEHSDRVRYRVEFV
+696 KAHSDRIRYRVEFV
-710 PTHELISK
+710 PTNELISK
-718 LVSGKK
+718 LVSEKK
-724 KVNMTNNV
+724 KVNVTNNV

-744 AITNRESYVTVDQF
+744 AITNSEPYQTVGQF

-779 RSLLSVDKTRNG
+779 RSLLSVDNTRNG
-791 WNNLARAKNYDD
+791 WNNIARAKNYDG

-810 FNKAVVTINL
+810 LTHS
-820 PDVGLSANK
+820 LS
-829 NMDKFWSI
+829 
-837 LDERLELCHKALLW
+837 
-851 RYEHLL
+851 
-857 GTKSNAAP
+857 
-865 ILWQHG
+865 
-871 ALARFKKG
+871 
-879 ETIDALLEGG
+879 
-889 YSTISL
+889 
-895 GYAGIYECVMA
+895 
-906 MLGVSHTTPEGKKFA
+906 
-921 IDILKHL
+921 
-928 NDKCDAWNE
+928 
-937 DCNIGYSL
+937 
-945 YGSPIETVTYK
+945 
-956 FATAL
+956 
-961 KKRFGIVEG
+961 
-970 ITDHDYVTN
+970 
-979 SYHVSVREP
+979 
-988 IDAFSKLS
+988 
-996 IEGEFQ
+996 
-1002 KYSLAGCISYVELP
+1002 
-1016 SMSNNI
+1016 
-1022 EAVIKLIQHIY
+1022 
-1033 ETCMYA
+1033 
-1039 ELNTKSDYCQACG
+1039 
-1052 FDGEIQIIEDEHG
+1052 
-1065 HLDWECPRCGNR
+1065 
-1077 DHNTLTV
+1077 
-1084 CRRTCGYLGTQFWN
+1084 RR
-1098 QGRTEEIRDRVLH
+1098 
-1111 L
+1111 

>member
-1 MYTETSREVTKRD
+1 MYTETSREITKRD

-36 DALSAGSLDNLTN
+36 DALSVGSLDNLTN

-83 RRYIKYRQNK
+83 RQYIKYRQNK

-169 YTLQRLTNC
+169 YALQRLHNC
-178 CLVNL
+178 DLVNL

-218 SAAQYGGQTWSYTP
+218 ASQSYGGQTWSYTP

-253 GTGLSINKLEEIVE
+253 GTGLSIDKLEEIVE

-293 QSPFVSTVMYLNEAG
+293 QAPFVSTVMYLNEAG

-345 KLLFVT
+345 KLLFVL
-351 EEDNIHENSKYFY
+351 EEDNVHKNSKYFY

-389 YKIAKGQLPGD
+389 YKIAKSQLPGE
-400 GDVVLPMGCV
+400 GDVVLPMGC
-410 DKNEVIDYKIGDNK
+410 
-424 FVESF
+424 
-429 ERAWFRLQG
+429 
-438 IFPVE
+438 
-443 LQEND
+443 
-448 KDFVIY
+448 
-454 PKNTSIWDN
+454 
-463 NKKKYVAMNC
+463 
-473 MIRNHSDEWLRL
+473 
-485 TFSNGRILDCTPDH
+485 
-499 PFETTNGEVF
+499 
-509 AKDLTSDDKILVDK
+509 
-523 TSSPD
+523 
-528 ANKVTMSQEK
+528 
-538 AWLLGMLLC
+538 
-547 DSNYKGHVTTSL
+547 
-559 GLDETDIADHYETA
+559 
-573 MSNVFGVKTTRKTQS
+573 
-588 RGAKGNYLDISAKPS
+588 
-603 EGRTVVSIANELV
+603 
-616 SLFGAYNKIDRQI
+616 
-629 PNNIFESN
+629 
-637 NDIKLSFLAGMID
+637 
-650 ADGYVNNNMKLCKV
+650 
-664 QIGSTNKAL
+664 
-673 AIQQML
+673 
-679 LAQSV
+679 
-684 GMDATIYRNHYS
+684 
-696 KEHSDRVRYRVEFV
+696 
-710 PTHELISK
+710 
-718 LVSGKK
+718 
-724 KVNMTNNV
+724 
-732 RTNASIAESDYC
+732 
-744 AITNRESYVTVDQF
+744 
-758 SYDVST
+758 
-764 ESEHFTVSG
+764 
-773 LYSHNC
+773 
-779 RSLLSVDKTRNG
+779 RSLLSVDNTRNG
-791 WNNLARAKNYDD
+791 WNNIARAKNYDG

-810 FNKAVVTINL
+810 FNKGVCTINL
-820 PDVGLSANK
+820 PDVGLSAHK
-829 NMDKFWSI
+829 DMDEFWRI

-851 RYEHLL
+851 RHKHLM
-857 GTKSNAAP
+857 GTKSDVAP

-871 ALARFKKG
+871 ALARFEKG
-879 ETIDALLEGG
+879 EVIDPLLTGG

-906 MLGVSHTTPEGKKFA
+906 MLGVSHTTPEGKQFA
-921 IDILKHL
+921 IEILKHL
-928 NDKCDAWNE
+928 NDKCDEWNAK
-937 DCNIGYSL
+937 DDIGAGL
-945 YGSPIETVTYK
+945 YGTPLESTVYK
-956 FATAL
+956 FAKAIR
-961 KKRFGIVEG
+961 KRFGVIEG
-970 ITDHDYVTN
+970 ITDHDYITN
-979 SYHVSVREP
+979 SYHVNVREH

-1002 KYSLAGCISYVELP
+1002 KYSLSGCISYVELP

-1052 FDGEIQIIEDEHG
+1052 YDGEIQIVEDEHG

-1077 DHNTLTV
+1077 NHNTLTV

>member
-1 MYTETSREVTKRD
+1 MNQYQSLAPWRGCKNVMFGYYNDYDDPDLLYKGYVFNYYDVEDAMHEDFHSEFSDQLDDEIAWCGEETARKHAVEAFDKYVRENADMYLDELIANGYFRGDSKSWHDKMQTSIERSVMNTESSRQVVKRD

-36 DALSAGSLDNLTN
+36 DALSVGSLDNLTN
-49 EVVERCNGAENLTV
+49 EVVERCNCAENLTV

-83 RRYIKYRQNK
+83 RHYIKYRQNK

-169 YTLQRLTNC
+169 YALQRLHNC
-178 CLVNL
+178 DLVNL

-218 SAAQYGGQTWSYTP
+218 ASQSYGGQTWSYTP
-232 LAKFVDVSRQAI
+232 LAKFVDVSRQSI

-253 GTGLSINKLEEIVE
+253 GTGLSIDKLEEIVE

-293 QSPFVSTVMYLNEAG
+293 QAPFVSTVMYLNEAG

-345 KLLFVT
+345 KLLMVL

-389 YKIAKGQLPGD
+389 YKIAKGQLPGE
-400 GDVVLPMGCV
+400 GDVVLPMGC
-410 DKNEVIDYKIGDNK
+410 
-424 FVESF
+424 
-429 ERAWFRLQG
+429 
-438 IFPVE
+438 
-443 LQEND
+443 
-448 KDFVIY
+448 
-454 PKNTSIWDN
+454 
-463 NKKKYVAMNC
+463 
-473 MIRNHSDEWLRL
+473 
-485 TFSNGRILDCTPDH
+485 
-499 PFETTNGEVF
+499 
-509 AKDLTSDDKILVDK
+509 
-523 TSSPD
+523 
-528 ANKVTMSQEK
+528 
-538 AWLLGMLLC
+538 
-547 DSNYKGHVTTSL
+547 
-559 GLDETDIADHYETA
+559 
-573 MSNVFGVKTTRKTQS
+573 
-588 RGAKGNYLDISAKPS
+588 
-603 EGRTVVSIANELV
+603 
-616 SLFGAYNKIDRQI
+616 
-629 PNNIFESN
+629 
-637 NDIKLSFLAGMID
+637 
-650 ADGYVNNNMKLCKV
+650 
-664 QIGSTNKAL
+664 
-673 AIQQML
+673 
-679 LAQSV
+679 
-684 GMDATIYRNHYS
+684 
-696 KEHSDRVRYRVEFV
+696 
-710 PTHELISK
+710 
-718 LVSGKK
+718 
-724 KVNMTNNV
+724 
-732 RTNASIAESDYC
+732 
-744 AITNRESYVTVDQF
+744 
-758 SYDVST
+758 
-764 ESEHFTVSG
+764 
-773 LYSHNC
+773 
-779 RSLLSVDKTRNG
+779 RSLLSVDNTRNG
-791 WNNLARAKNYDD
+791 WNNIARAKNYDG

-810 FNKAVVTINL
+810 FNKGVCTINL
-820 PDVGLSANK
+820 PDVGLSAHK
-829 NMDKFWSI
+829 DMDAFWRI

-851 RYEHLL
+851 RHKHLL
-857 GTKSNAAP
+857 GTKSDAAP

-871 ALARFKKG
+871 ALARLNKG
-879 ETIDALLEGG
+879 ETIDALLTGG

-906 MLGVSHTTPEGKKFA
+906 MLGVSHTTPEGKQFA
-921 IDILKHL
+921 IEILKHL
-928 NDKCDAWNE
+928 NDKCDEWNAE
-937 DCNIGYSL
+937 DDIGAGL
-945 YGSPIETVTYK
+945 YGTPLETCTYK

-961 KKRFGIVEG
+961 KKRFGVIEG
-970 ITDHDYVTN
+970 ITDHDYVSN
-979 SYHVSVREP
+979 SYHVVVREH

-1002 KYSLAGCISYVELP
+1002 KYSLSGCISYIEMP
-1016 SMSNNI
+1016 SMMHNI
-1022 EAVIKLIQHIY
+1022 EAIIKVIQHIY
-1033 ETCMYA
+1033 DHCMYA

-1052 FDGEIQIIEDEHG
+1052 FDGEIQIVEDENG

-1084 CRRTCGYLGTQFWN
+1084 TRRSCGYLGTQFWN